1 VRANPPG
8 SQSATPTQGARPG
21 ASRRWLGLS
30 RLERREALL
39 FYVLIL
45 PWLINLLVLSLGPVI
60 SALYLSLTS
69 YDIVNPP
76 TFVGMANYQQL
87 FAGDPLFLKSLQ
99 VTAIWVFAG
108 VPLRLVVALLF
119 AILLNQKLVGIG
131 FFRTVFYLPSVV
143 SGVAVA
149 LLWIWV
155 LQPQFGL
162 LNYFLGLLGVPGPQ
176 WLASP
181 TWALPGFIVMSLW
194 STGATMII
202 FLAGLQGIPLDLYE
216 AAAID
221 GAGRIREF
229 VSITVP
235 MITPVILF
243 NLVIQIINSFQVFTQ
258 AFIMTNGGPVNATLF
273 YVLLLYRVAFQYNQ
287 MGYASAMAWILFI
300 IILVLTALV
309 FRSSGRW
316 VHYEGAVKGR

>member
-1 VRANPPG
+1 VSLAG
-8 SQSATPTQGARPG
+8 RP
-21 ASRRWLGLS
+21 RRWLGLS
-30 RLERREALL
+30 RLERGEALL

-45 PWLINLLVLSLGPVI
+45 PWLINFLVLSLGPVI

-76 TFVGMANYQQL
+76 TFVGLANYQQL
-87 FAGDPLFLKSLQ
+87 FAGDPLFLQALR
-99 VTAIWVFAG
+99 VTAVWVFAG
-108 VPLRLVVALLF
+108 VPLRLIVALIF
-119 AILLNQKLVGIG
+119 AILLNQKLMGIG

-149 LLWIWV
+149 LLWMWV

-162 LNYFLGLLGVPGPQ
+162 LNYFLGLLGIPGPQ
-176 WLASP
+176 WLSSP

-221 GAGRIREF
+221 GAGRLREF
-229 VSITVP
+229 WSITVP

-287 MGYASAMAWILFI
+287 MGYASAMAWILFV

-316 VHYEGAVKGR
+316 VHYEGGVKGR